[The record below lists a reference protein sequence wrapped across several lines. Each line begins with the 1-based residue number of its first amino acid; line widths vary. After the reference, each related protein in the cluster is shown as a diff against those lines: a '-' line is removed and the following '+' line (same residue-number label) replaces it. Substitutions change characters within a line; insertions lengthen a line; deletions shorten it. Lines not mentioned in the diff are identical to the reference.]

1 MKHYFLH
8 LFGWILISCCSLF
21 SVQAQDNSFLLS
33 SEQFASALATP
44 GNHVILD
51 VRTPDEF
58 KEGHIE
64 KAVNYDWNGDHF
76 FDQISALNKKESIY
90 VYCFSGGRSGEAAA
104 AMREKGFK
112 KVFELQGGI
121 RKWRAAGL
129 PEVKGNESSKGQ
141 GMTRAEF
148 EALLSSDKLILIDF
162 YADWCVP
169 CKKLKPI
176 LYQISKERTDVVV
189 HPINADA
196 NRFIAK
202 ELNVEALPTL
212 LLYQQQK
219 LIWKNE
225 GLVSKQEILSHLK

>member
-1 MKHYFLH
+1 MKRYFLQ
-8 LFGWILISCCSLF
+8 LLGSALF
-21 SVQAQDNSFLLS
+21 SGCILFSGQAQDNSNVFGP
-33 SEQFASALATP
+33 EQFASALATP

-76 FDQISALNKKESIY
+76 FDQISALKKKEPVY

-129 PEVKGNESSKGQ
+129 PEVKGIESSKGQ
-141 GMTRAEF
+141 GMSRADF
-148 EALLSSDKLILIDF
+148 EAILNSEKAVLVDF

-176 LYQISKERTDVVV
+176 LFQLVKERSDVVI

-202 ELNVEALPTL
+202 ELNVNALPTL
-212 LLYQQQK
+212 FLYKQHK
-219 LIWKNE
+219 LIWKSE
-225 GLVSKQEILSHLK
+225 GLVSKQEILSHLP